1 MINKIWRYKHITLT
15 RVFLKKLDQKKK
27 KNTLIKCMNLLN
39 SFRKRVNKET
49 KIWKTN
55 HLRRTKCTFED
66 IEFQER
72 RTFLCSLLYCFV
84 LFFSYI
90 FFRNYMEK
98 NIPQSNAWTFWI
110 IYRENQQKKWK
121 YENKL
126 FEKKK
131 MYLWG
136 YCLSREK
143 NLSLLFFVLFC
154 SFLLPFLFWI
164 WKVFLLS
171 FIKGNLI

>member
-1 MINKIWRYKHITLT
+1 
-15 RVFLKKLDQKKK
+15 
-27 KNTLIKCMNLLN
+27 MNFLN
-39 SFRKRVNKET
+39 SFREGVNKET
-49 KIWKTN
+49 KTWKTN

-72 RTFLCSLLYCFV
+72 RTLLYSILFCFV
-84 LFFSYI
+84 LFLSHIF

-121 YENKL
+121 SENKL
-126 FEKKK
+126 FEKNK
-131 MYLWG
+131 
-136 YCLSREK
+136 RTFEDIVFQDRRT
-143 NLSLLFFVLFC
+143 SLLFFVSFC
-154 SFLLPFLFWI
+154 SFSLPFLFWI

-171 FIKGNLI
+171 FIKGNLV